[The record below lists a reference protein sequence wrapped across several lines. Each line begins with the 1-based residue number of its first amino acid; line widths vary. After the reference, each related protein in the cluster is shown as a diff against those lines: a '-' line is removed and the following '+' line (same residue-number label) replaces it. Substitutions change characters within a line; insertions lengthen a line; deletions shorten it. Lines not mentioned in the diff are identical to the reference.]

1 MIAEIITIF
10 IVILVI
16 EIMLSFVASSF
27 TESIVMRVTDW
38 CLKKMEAYETKSVSR
53 FSVGGIVKTV
63 CSVIITTFK
72 FIDKIENPRLRT
84 GLKLNAVSAIVFI
97 TLALLSFLL
106 IALFYIAIV
115 ILYVVITILVIWV
128 LYKLLELWY
137 RHEKGLPLFP
147 DKDDDYYEVK
157 TSWWDR
163 FAGKGRKTV
172 YDPEGDKVGDIST
185 STLDKFAGKDRQ
197 TIRDADGKKV
207 GDISKS
213 TLDKFAGKDRLKV
226 KDIDGKKIGDISK
239 STSDKFAGKDRQT
252 IRDEEGDTVG
262 DITISPGDDDSQIIR
277 TKKHKE

>member
-16 EIMLSFVASSF
+16 GIILSFVASSF

-38 CLKKMEAYETKSVSR
+38 CLKKMEAYEAKSVSR

-63 CSVIITTFK
+63 CSVIVTTFK
-72 FIDKIENPRLRT
+72 FIDKIENPRVRT
-84 GLKLNAVSAIVFI
+84 GLKLNAVSAIVSI
-97 TLALLSFLL
+97 TLALLSLLL
-106 IALFYIAIV
+106 IAFFYIAI
-115 ILYVVITILVIWV
+115 TILAMWI

-157 TSWWDR
+157 TSFWDKV
-163 FAGKGRKTV
+163 AGKDRKTV
-172 YDPEGDKVGDIST
+172 YNSEGDKMGDIST

-197 TIRDADGKKV
+197 TIRGADGKKV

-213 TLDKFAGKDRLKV
+213 TLDKFAGKDRLTI
-226 KDIDGKKIGDISK
+226 KDIDGKKMGDISK
-239 STSDKFAGKDRQT
+239 STLDKFAGKDRQT
-252 IRDEEGDTVG
+252 VRDAEGDKVG
-262 DITISPGDDDSQIIR
+262 DITRSPSDEDSQIIR
-277 TKKHKE
+277 MKKDKD

>member
-10 IVILVI
+10 IVILI
-16 EIMLSFVASSF
+16 IGIILSFVASSF

-38 CLKKMEAYETKSVSR
+38 CLKEMESYETASVSR
-53 FSVGGIVKTV
+53 FSVDSIVKTV
-63 CSVIITTFK
+63 CSVIVTTFK

-84 GLKLNAVSAIVFI
+84 GLKLNVVSAIVSI
-97 TLALLSFLL
+97 TLALLSCIL
-106 IALFYIAIV
+106 IASLYIAM
-115 ILYVVITILVIWV
+115 TILIIWV

-157 TSWWDR
+157 TSWRDKV
-163 FAGKGRKTV
+163 AGKDRKTV
-172 YDPEGDKVGDIST
+172 YNSEGDKMRDISK

-197 TIRDADGKKV
+197 TIRGADGKKV

-213 TLDKFAGKDRLKV
+213 TLDKFAGKDRLTI

-239 STSDKFAGKDRQT
+239 STLDKFAGKDRQT
-252 IRDEEGDTVG
+252 IRDAEGDKAG
-262 DITISPGDDDSQIIR
+262 DITRSPIDEDSQIIR
-277 TKKHKE
+277 MKKDKD